1 MRRLTL
7 LAVLSAVLT
16 ANIAVA
22 TPARAVP
29 LESPGSLPASLAQES
44 GEDDRDVVPV
54 AAWTIAGVGVF
65 AVAGAALYFLKRR
78 VGGFPANPTWKAP
91 ISIERSE
98 TFPAEGDYGDVAP
111 DPHGAHH

>member
-1 MRRLTL
+1 MRQFAL
-7 LAVLSAVLT
+7 LALLSVLLA
-16 ANIAVA
+16 ANLAAVA
-22 TPARAVP
+22 SAHA
-29 LESPGSLPASLAQES
+29 LPAEPPASATAADAQES

-65 AVAGAALYFLKRR
+65 AIVGAALYFLKRR

-98 TFPAEGDYGDVAP
+98 TFPAEGDYGDPPA
-111 DPHGAHH
+111 DAHGAHH